1 MTKQGKFPVFLRFA
15 KLNLCF
21 ELKMHI
27 SKYFY
32 FKNFDFSFLN
42 SKFKTTHCR
51 VFAFANL
58 NPVTEPLSIPLLI
71 LSIFLGFYDLSVHFS
86 STIRSFV
93 RIYEYYSSHIV
104 LFVCIKLL
112 FALIFNNITINIFI

>member
-21 ELKMHI
+21 ELKIHI

-32 FKNFDFSFLN
+32 FKNFDFSFWN
-42 SKFKTTHCR
+42 SKFKTIHCK

-71 LSIFLGFYDLSVHFS
+71 LYIFLGFYDLFVHFTQLS
-86 STIRSFV
+86 ALLCAFTNI
-93 RIYEYYSSHIV
+93 IHPILYY
-104 LFVCIKLL
+104 L
-112 FALIFNNITINIFI
+112 FA